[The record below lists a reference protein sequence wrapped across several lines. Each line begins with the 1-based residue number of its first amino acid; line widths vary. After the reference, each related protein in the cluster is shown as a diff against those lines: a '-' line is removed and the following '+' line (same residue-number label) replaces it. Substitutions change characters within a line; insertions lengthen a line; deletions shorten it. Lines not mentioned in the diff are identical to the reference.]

1 MAKGKAAEK
10 PQAQRFL
17 EAAEKAGVDKSGRKF
32 AAAMK
37 KVAQPKTGKPTKKG

>member
-1 MAKGKAAEK
+1 MENDGQVKQ
-10 PQAQRFL
+10 PSQSQRFM

-37 KVAQPKTGKPTKKG
+37 KVAKAKPKKG

>member
-1 MAKGKAAEK
+1 MNTPKRSGAKTQAE
-10 PQAQRFL
+10 RFL

-37 KVAQPKTGKPTKKG
+37 KVAKAKGERKPTK

>member
-1 MAKGKAAEK
+1 MTSKPKREK
-10 PQAQRFL
+10 TQAQRFL

-37 KVAQPKTGKPTKKG
+37 KVAKAKPKKSK

>member
-1 MAKGKAAEK
+1 MASTKNSPEK
-10 PQAQRFL
+10 PQFARFL

-37 KVAQPKTGKPTKKG
+37 KVAKAKPKKSK